1 VRTSLTTLLI
11 ATLGWTC
18 SALGASGDIQLTRM
32 TDEGAPPMEFLL
44 PFKRAAALPRWEPSQ
59 GDPPVS
65 QQRAV
70 EIARSE
76 LERRKLPV
84 AQYRLQY
91 VSLNRILEGPC
102 GARNEHLWYY
112 SVQFLPNP
120 VHMPKPFWTTIVLV
134 LMDGTTVSATPA
146 K

>member
-1 VRTSLTTLLI
+1 MRTSLAALLM

-18 SALGASGDIQLTRM
+18 SALGASGDIQLTSMRE
-32 TDEGAPPMEFLL
+32 EGKTLVEFLL
-44 PFKRAAALPRWEPSQ
+44 PLKRAAALPKWEPSQ
-59 GDPPVS
+59 GDPPLS

-84 AQYRLQY
+84 AEYRLQY
-91 VSLNRILEGPC
+91 VSLNRILEGPY
-102 GARNEHLWYY
+102 EHLWYY
-112 SVQFLPNP
+112 SVEFLPNP
-120 VHMPKPFWTTIVLV
+120 PHVPKPFWTTIVVV
-134 LMDGTTVSATPA
+134 LIDGSIVSATPA